1 MDESIACMQ
10 ICILASWDPLLS
22 KCSVAP
28 SKHRTTREV
37 GLVAAHMQ
45 RHANFQRCSCGMRGG
60 GGGTQCGPNVALPV
74 IILSGTPSGFIKVC
88 CSGPYGGH
96 LCGNSEFQVYQFA

>member
-60 GGGTQCGPNVALPV
+60 GEDPV
-74 IILSGTPSGFIKVC
+74 WPKRSSASDHIVGYTIGF
-88 CSGPYGGH
+88 
-96 LCGNSEFQVYQFA
+96 YQSVL